1 MSGLSVIV
9 ITRDE
14 EANIERCLESVAWA
28 DEIVVADS
36 GSTDRT
42 VELARKFTDKVYT
55 AEWRGYAGTRA
66 LAVERTSHPWVL
78 WLDADEAVT
87 PELAEEIRGV
97 LGGADDSVAAY
108 AMPRKAFFLGR
119 WIRHCG
125 WYPDY
130 VTRLFRRDRAR
141 FGTSLSPHEGLVVD
155 GVVRR
160 LRSDL
165 LHHTYPT
172 LALALDKLSRY
183 ATLLAEEMKR
193 KGRTAGF
200 PDLVVRPAFRFFQM
214 YVLRLGFL
222 DGVHGF
228 VVCALHSWYVFAKYA
243 KLWEATRTR
252 ASGADRR
259 R

>member
-1 MSGLSVIV
+1 MSVIV
-9 ITRDE
+9 MTRDE
-14 EANIERCLESVAWA
+14 EANIERCLESVTWA
-28 DEIVVADS
+28 DEIVVADT

-42 VELARKFTDKVYT
+42 VELAHRFTDKVY
-55 AEWRGYAGTRA
+55 AMEWHGYAGTRA
-66 LAVERTSHPWVL
+66 LAVERTSQPWVL

-87 PELAEEIRGV
+87 PELADEIRSV
-97 LGGADDSVAAY
+97 LGDAEDSVPAY
-108 AMPRKAFFLGR
+108 KMPRKAFFLGR

-141 FGTSLSPHEGLVVD
+141 FGTGVSPHEGLVVD
-155 GVVRR
+155 GAVGR
-160 LRSDL
+160 LRADL

-172 LALALDKLSRY
+172 LALALEKLSRY
-183 ATLLAEEMKR
+183 ATILAEEMQT

-228 VVCALHSWYVFAKYA
+228 VVCVLHSWYVFMKYA
-243 KLWEATRTR
+243 KLWEATRAR
-252 ASGADRR
+252 GRRADRC
-259 R
+259 